1 MDTLAIKRDELTTVA
16 TVRIGI
22 DTTLIYQLMGEHKVD
37 AQWISASP
45 IPLALGDYIEVGVE
59 KFYLNIL
66 PQVVKVNNIT
76 YRYQAT
82 FESELYKL
90 FNKIL
95 ISSDG
100 LAEFSY
106 FGTPAE
112 YIQLILDNIN
122 SIDPGWTMDVDA
134 DLNPISIPFNGES
147 CRQALSRIMEEFGLE
162 FRLVQKEIIVRRDV
176 GFSSL
181 YQFEYGRGKGL
192 YELTRTSV
200 VEKGVITRLYAFG
213 AEKNLAFDYRGG
225 TRRLVF
231 ETGTPAK
238 RYLEAN
244 VGTYGVKE
252 GTVTFDDIFPQRTG
266 SVTATANKNTV
277 TDASLDFDLNAYLL
291 EGVVAKIVFK
301 TGALAGQEFEM
312 KSYNHATKTIVFLDR
327 VEANDA
333 TFPAEPSFI
342 PEIGD
347 EYTLINIKMPE
358 SYIEAAEAE
367 LLAAATEYLDT
378 VKTPRVTYTLSI
390 DEKFI
395 RSNGVEIS
403 CGMKVRVKDTPL
415 GLDDLIR
422 IYSIQYPL
430 VNPSQIT
437 AQIADTI
444 PVTTVERIIKDTSK
458 GKKDIINLD
467 RTQAELYRDSV
478 RRFRDFF
485 NTYFD
490 PDGQFDG
497 PIKPGTVTTGA
508 IAVGTRSQNFGLNG
522 VEIEANYEG
531 DPNRLRI
538 SGGQLIHF
546 EIEIDGLGFIWAI
559 DPVILNAL
567 TPASLYYVYARCNKS
582 ALSGTWLVSTERIL
596 AEDEPGWYHF
606 WLGMLYPVADGKRYF
621 MFTKGTTF
629 IVGDTITTGRIKDL
643 SGLNFFDLSQ
653 GKFSLG
659 DATNGLDW
667 GVTEAGKL
675 TIRGAVIANAIFA
688 NDGVIENLRVS
699 SLKTANTGKRLEIL
713 ADDGGDP
720 ATPLHNLKF
729 YDGDGNL
736 ALTLDTAVDTG
747 SSSTASA
754 GLKIEKHGSSR
765 KALMTQNGIMSSG
778 SFLTD
783 SDLPTNQHYGSVLG
797 ILKEKFFSAF
807 GIRAGVIGMDATS
820 HSTGNPSYG
829 GWFNTLWAGG
839 LNIGVK
845 SITANYTATVDD
857 TLISCY
863 NTSAIAINLPA
874 TPRPGKV
881 ILVRTNFNHPTQIN
895 GNGNTIWVKGG
906 VSSIAVASTPYSR
919 HGRNHLLIWDGTYWL
934 YNALPAVGT
943 D

>member
-37 AQWISASP
+37 AQWVSASP

-231 ETGTPAK
+231 ETGTPAV

-301 TGALAGQEFEM
+301 TGALAGQEFEI
-312 KSYNHATKTIVFLDR
+312 KSYNHTTKTIVFLDR

-395 RSNGVEIS
+395 RSNGVEIA

-458 GKKDIINLD
+458 GKKDIVNLE
-467 RTQAELYRDSV
+467 RTQAEFYRDSV
-478 RRFRDFF
+478 KRFRDFF

-546 EIEIDGLGFIWAI
+546 EIEIEGLGFIWAI

-582 ALSGTWLVSTERIL
+582 ALSGTWVVSTERIL

-606 WLGMLYPVADGKRYF
+606 WLGMLYPEADGKRYF

-629 IVGDTITTGRIKDL
+629 IVGDTITTGIIKDL

-653 GKFSLG
+653 GTFSLG
-659 DATNGLDW
+659 DETNGLDW

-675 TIRGAVIANAIFA
+675 TIRGAIIANAIFA

-729 YDGDGNL
+729 YDADGNL

-754 GLKIEKHGSSR
+754 GFKIEKHGSSR

-783 SDLPTNQHYGSVLG
+783 SDLPTNQHYGSLLG

-807 GIRAGVIGMDATS
+807 GIRAGVIGFDATNPVS
-820 HSTGNPSYG
+820 DNPSYG
-829 GWFNTLWAGG
+829 GWFNSLFAGA
-839 LNIGVK
+839 LNVQPRQ
-845 SITANYTATVDD
+845 ITGNYVCDQFD
-857 TLISCY
+857 CFISCY
-863 NTSAIAINLPA
+863 NSSSNTVDLPPN
-874 TPRPGKV
+874 PRSGRLMMIRRNQAPV
-881 ILVRTNFNHPTQIN
+881 LIR
-895 GNGNTIWVKGG
+895 GNGRQIRVNGLVNEKGLGASDG
-906 VSSIAVASTPYSR
+906 VGDLGI
-919 HGRNHLLIWDGTYWL
+919 LFFDGTAWMF
-934 YNALPAVGT
+934 NRWRV
-943 D
+943 